1 MRLSLRTVTAILVL
15 AVFYFCAGK
24 LGLFLAYLHPSAS
37 AVWPP
42 SGISLAALLLW
53 GYRLWPGIFL
63 GAFLVNITT
72 TGSLQATLGI
82 ATGNTLEGLFGAW
95 LINRYAGGPKAFERA
110 RNIFRFAVLAA
121 LVSTAIGATLGVTI
135 LSLEGFA
142 QWQQYAAIWLTW
154 WLGDMAGDLLVA
166 PLLVIWVTQP
176 YPELNTS
183 RVLEAAGVLVSL
195 ILSGYIV
202 FLAGN
207 RFILESIVI
216 LPLLWAAFRFGQRG
230 AVTAAFLMSS
240 IALAGT
246 LRGAGPFATQELNE
260 ALLRLQGF
268 MGTIAVAG
276 LVLASV
282 ITERV
287 RAERRLQV
295 RDAVSRILAD
305 SKDLKEAGSKIL
317 QVLCERTGWCV
328 GAIWKFDQADNQL
341 ACLKFWHLPSIET
354 PRFEASTLQRRF
366 APGIGLPGRVWSSG
380 NAAWISDLTKDN
392 NFPRATVATEEGL
405 RAAFGF
411 PIKLAGEIF
420 GTIECFSREVHEPDD
435 HFLGLVRDIGD
446 QLGQFIERKRAE
458 ELLSRAREELL
469 ETNQDLER
477 RVQERTAELR
487 QANATL
493 LKNIEEQKSLEEQL
507 RQAQKMESIGTLAGG
522 IAHDFNNVLNII
534 RGYATLM
541 GRQLSGNSE
550 TADSLKIID
559 QEIERGASMVRQ
571 LLTVARKTETLLA
584 AANANE
590 VVLTVSELIKQ
601 TFPKTIDLE
610 LHLDRALPPV
620 LADPNQLSQA
630 LLNLCVNARD
640 AMPTGGK
647 LSISTDL
654 ITGNEMRHRHPGSS
668 TDPHVCIVIADTGTG
683 IDETVRRRIFEPFF
697 TTKPFGQGTG
707 LGLAMVYGIVKNHNG
722 IIDVESE
729 PGRGTIFRLYLPM
742 LRIDKKSA
750 VDEIVREEALGGR
763 DANYRGTV
771 LVAEDEERMVQ
782 LLRKLLLQA
791 GYQILAATD
800 GRQAIDLYQH
810 HKKDVDIVLVDL
822 GLPKAS
828 GSEVIR
834 ALKEQNPCVKIIV
847 ATGYLEPEL
856 KSDLLRAGVTDYV
869 QKPYKISDVLE
880 KLSSTMNKT

>member
-1 MRLSLRTVTAILVL
+1 MRISLRTVTAILAL
-15 AVFYFCAGK
+15 TVFYFCAGK

-42 SGISLAALLLW
+42 SGIALAALLLW

-72 TGSLQATLGI
+72 AGSLETTLGI
-82 ATGNTLEGLFGAW
+82 AAGNTLEALLGAW
-95 LINRYAGGPKAFERA
+95 LINHFAGGPKAFERA

-121 LVSTAIGATLGVTI
+121 LVSTAVGATFGVTI

-142 QWQQYAAIWLTW
+142 QWQQYAAVWLTW

-176 YPELNTS
+176 YPHLNTS
-183 RVLEAAGVLVSL
+183 RILEAAGVLL
-195 ILSGYIV
+195 LLMLSGYVV
-202 FLAGN
+202 FLAGS
-207 RFILESIVI
+207 RFLLESIVI

-246 LRGAGPFATQELNE
+246 VRGTGPFVTQDLNE

-268 MGTIAVAG
+268 MATIAVAG

-282 ITERV
+282 ITERL
-287 RAERRLQV
+287 RAEQHLQV

-305 SKDLKEAGSKIL
+305 SKDLDEAGSKIL
-317 QVLCERTGWCV
+317 QVLCERTGCIV
-328 GAIWKFDQADNQL
+328 GSIWKLNQADNQL
-341 ACLKFWHLPSIET
+341 ACLKFWHSASVQT
-354 PRFEASTLQRRF
+354 PRFEAGTLERRF
-366 APGIGLPGRVWSSG
+366 TPAAGLPARVWSSG
-380 NAAWISDLTKDN
+380 NVVWISDLTKDN

-411 PIKLAGEIF
+411 PIKLEDEIF
-420 GTIECFSREVHEPDD
+420 GMIECFSRETREPDD
-435 HFLGLVRDIGD
+435 HFLGMVTDIGG

-469 ETNQDLER
+469 KTNQDLER
-477 RVQERTAELR
+477 RVRKRTAELE
-487 QANATL
+487 QTNATL
-493 LKNIEEQKSLEEQL
+493 LKHIEEQKSLEEQL

-534 RGYATLM
+534 RGYATLI
-541 GRQLSGNSE
+541 GRQTSGNLE
-550 TADSLKIID
+550 IADSLKIID
-559 QEIERGASMVRQ
+559 QEIERGASMVRR
-571 LLTVARKTETLLA
+571 LLTIARKTETLLA
-584 AANANE
+584 ATNANE

-620 LADPNQLSQA
+620 MADPNQLSQA

-647 LSISTDL
+647 LSIKTEL
-654 ITGNEMRHRHPGSS
+654 IDATEMRHRHPGDS
-668 TDPHVCIVIADTGTG
+668 TDPHVCIVIGDTGMG
-683 IDETVRRRIFEPFF
+683 IDEGLRRRIFEPFF

-729 PGRGTIFRLYLPM
+729 PGQGTIFRLYLPI
-742 LRIDKKSA
+742 LRTDKEFT
-750 VDEIVREEALGGR
+750 VHEIVRKETLGEQG
-763 DANYRGTV
+763 ANYCGTI
-771 LVAEDEERMVQ
+771 LVVEDEEHMVQ
-782 LLRKLLLQA
+782 LLRKVLLQA

-810 HKKDVDIVLVDL
+810 HKQNVDIVLVDL
-822 GLPKAS
+822 GLPKSS
-828 GSEVIR
+828 GAEVIR
-834 ALKEQNPCVKIIV
+834 ALKEQNPYVEIIV

-856 KSDLLRAGVTDYV
+856 KSDLLRAGVKDYI
-869 QKPYKISDVLE
+869 QKPYQIKDVLE
-880 KLSSTMNKT
+880 KISSIMDRA

>member
-1 MRLSLRTVTAILVL
+1 
-15 AVFYFCAGK
+15 
-24 LGLFLAYLHPSAS
+24 
-37 AVWPP
+37 
-42 SGISLAALLLW
+42 
-53 GYRLWPGIFL
+53 
-63 GAFLVNITT
+63 
-72 TGSLQATLGI
+72 
-82 ATGNTLEGLFGAW
+82 LE
-95 LINRYAGGPKAFERA
+95 I
-110 RNIFRFAVLAA
+110 
-121 LVSTAIGATLGVTI
+121 
-135 LSLEGFA
+135 
-142 QWQQYAAIWLTW
+142 
-154 WLGDMAGDLLVA
+154 
-166 PLLVIWVTQP
+166 
-176 YPELNTS
+176 
-183 RVLEAAGVLVSL
+183 
-195 ILSGYIV
+195 
-202 FLAGN
+202 
-207 RFILESIVI
+207 
-216 LPLLWAAFRFGQRG
+216 
-230 AVTAAFLMSS
+230 
-240 IALAGT
+240 
-246 LRGAGPFATQELNE
+246 
-260 ALLRLQGF
+260 
-268 MGTIAVAG
+268 
-276 LVLASV
+276 
-282 ITERV
+282 
-287 RAERRLQV
+287 
-295 RDAVSRILAD
+295 
-305 SKDLKEAGSKIL
+305 
-317 QVLCERTGWCV
+317 
-328 GAIWKFDQADNQL
+328 
-341 ACLKFWHLPSIET
+341 
-354 PRFEASTLQRRF
+354 
-366 APGIGLPGRVWSSG
+366 
-380 NAAWISDLTKDN
+380 
-392 NFPRATVATEEGL
+392 
-405 RAAFGF
+405 
-411 PIKLAGEIF
+411 
-420 GTIECFSREVHEPDD
+420 
-435 HFLGLVRDIGD
+435 
-446 QLGQFIERKRAE
+446 
-458 ELLSRAREELL
+458 
-469 ETNQDLER
+469 
-477 RVQERTAELR
+477 
-487 QANATL
+487 
-493 LKNIEEQKSLEEQL
+493 
-507 RQAQKMESIGTLAGG
+507 
-522 IAHDFNNVLNII
+522 
-534 RGYATLM
+534 
-541 GRQLSGNSE
+541 
-550 TADSLKIID
+550 ADSLKIID